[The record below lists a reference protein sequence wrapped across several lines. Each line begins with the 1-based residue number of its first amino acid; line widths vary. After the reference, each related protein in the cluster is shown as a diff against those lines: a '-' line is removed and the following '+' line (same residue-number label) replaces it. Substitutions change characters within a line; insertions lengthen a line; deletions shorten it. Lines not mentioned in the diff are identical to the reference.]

1 MIKAGVI
8 GFKGYLID
16 SGIEEFPN
24 VEETELDAILTT
36 LNGSDIVLAV
46 RINYLSLCFLINNLY
61 RRLTV

>member
-46 RINYLSLCFLINNLY
+46 RINYLSLCFLINN
-61 RRLTV
+61 